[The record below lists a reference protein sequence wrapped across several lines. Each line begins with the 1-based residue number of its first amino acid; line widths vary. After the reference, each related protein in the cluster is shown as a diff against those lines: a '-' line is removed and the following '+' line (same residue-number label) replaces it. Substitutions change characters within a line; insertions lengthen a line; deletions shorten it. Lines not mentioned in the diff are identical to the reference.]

1 MWEEALPLGNGHV
14 GGLVARG
21 SFVVDMDWREGKL
34 TKARILS
41 RTGALLKLRT
51 NVLVTVTGVG
61 AKMVVSKVY
70 DQAQY
75 LTSFETKAGKTY
87 EIVAQ

>member
-21 SFVVDMDWREGKL
+21 NFGVDMDWRGGEL

-51 NVLVTVTGVG
+51 NVPVTVKGVG
-61 AKMVVSKVY
+61 LKWLPARCM
-70 DQAQY
+70 
-75 LTSFETKAGKTY
+75 TKLST
-87 EIVAQ
+87 

>member
-1 MWEEALPLGNGHV
+1 MWEEALPLGNGYV

-21 SFVVDMDWREGKL
+21 NFGVDMDWRGGEL

-51 NVLVTVTGVG
+51 NVPVTVKGVG
-61 AKMVVSKVY
+61 LKCLPARCMTK
-70 DQAQY
+70 
-75 LTSFETKAGKTY
+75 LTT
-87 EIVAQ
+87 

>member
-21 SFVVDMDWREGKL
+21 NFGVDMDWRGGEL

-41 RTGALLKLRT
+41 RTGAPLKLRT
-51 NVLVTVTGVG
+51 NVPVTVMGVG
-61 AKMVVSKVY
+61 AKMVASKVY
-70 DQAQY
+70 DQTQY
-75 LTSFETKAGKTY
+75 VTSFETRAGKTY
-87 EIVAQ
+87 ETVAQ